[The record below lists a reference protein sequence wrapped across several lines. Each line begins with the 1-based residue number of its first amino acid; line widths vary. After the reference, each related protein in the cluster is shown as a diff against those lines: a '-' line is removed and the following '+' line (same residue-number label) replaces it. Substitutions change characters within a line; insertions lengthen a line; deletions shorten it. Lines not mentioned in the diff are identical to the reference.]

1 MRRSLIVQDVKKSLL
16 SGHCVFFL
24 VLGLPTA
31 TQVHAEEKLSLFI
44 LDDLFVGFHCF
55 PPAPLYTGRARR
67 GEEERLP
74 FFARRKIVDPRLSPA
89 LPSLPRSTP
98 HVTQGS
104 GFLCVG
110 CCWSIL
116 FSCIAFLSCAVCL
129 RFGGEWAFSN
139 VVAREEGQRVGVFA
153 RLRAQRRTLGAQFQ
167 SNAIWLPMFVSS
179 LLLAADSC
187 FTRFLRGTA
196 TGVRR
201 RYEKNAR
208 RPCSW
213 RGTSSPV

>member
-1 MRRSLIVQDVKKSLL
+1 MRDTCGLIQVSSDAPILIVQDVKKNLL

-24 VLGLPTA
+24 VLGLNTA
-31 TQVHAEEKLSLFI
+31 TQVHAEEKISLFI

-55 PPAPLYTGRARR
+55 PPAPLYTGRSRR

-74 FFARRKIVDPRLSPA
+74 FFARRKMIDPRLSPA

-116 FSCIAFLSCAVCL
+116 FSCIAFLSCPAALLSSLISCSALYVYVLVASGLFQTSSLAKANGSECL
-129 RFGGEWAFSN
+129 QGCAHSVAFSSRN
-139 VVAREEGQRVGVFA
+139 FKV
-153 RLRAQRRTLGAQFQ
+153 
-167 SNAIWLPMFVSS
+167 
-179 LLLAADSC
+179 
-187 FTRFLRGTA
+187 TRSDCT
-196 TGVRR
+196 
-201 RYEKNAR
+201 N
-208 RPCSW
+208 
-213 RGTSSPV
+213 